1 MFWCVHK
8 FNYNMLFNILRNMW
22 WNLADII
29 FISTISVLPSSN
41 FIVAF
46 LSYRFLLLYDD
57 EF

>member
-1 MFWCVHK
+1 MILCVRK
-8 FNYNMLFNILRNMW
+8 FKYSVLFNILRKMW

-29 FISTISVLPSSN
+29 FISTISVLPSNS